1 MSTDEVAIYTILFVF
16 FLIAAGMF
24 VAITILLSPPVI
36 ILIPLLIG
44 FGTSLVS
51 AFMILVILTSK

>member
-1 MSTDEVAIYTILFVF
+1 MSTNEVALYTILFVF

-51 AFMILVILTSK
+51 AFMILLILTSK

>member
-1 MSTDEVAIYTILFVF
+1 MSTDEVAIYTFLLIF

-24 VAITILLSPPVI
+24 AAFAILLNPPVL
-36 ILIPLLIG
+36 ILIPLVIG

-51 AFMILVILTSK
+51 AFMVLLTLTSE

>member
-1 MSTDEVAIYTILFVF
+1 MSTDEVALYTILFVF

-24 VAITILLSPPVI
+24 AAIIILLSPPVI
-36 ILIPLLIG
+36 ILISLLIG

-51 AFMILVILTSK
+51 AFMILLILTSK

>member
-1 MSTDEVAIYTILFVF
+1 MSTDEIAIYTVLLVF

-24 VAITILLSPPVI
+24 AAITTLLSPPIFI
-36 ILIPLLIG
+36 IIPLVIG

-51 AFMILVILTSK
+51 AFMILLMLTTK

>member
-1 MSTDEVAIYTILFVF
+1 MNTDEVALYTVLFVF

-24 VAITILLSPPVI
+24 AAITILLSPTVL
-36 ILIPLLIG
+36 ILIPILIG

-51 AFMILVILTSK
+51 AFMVLMILTSK

>member
-1 MSTDEVAIYTILFVF
+1 MSTNEVALYTILFVF
-16 FLIAAGMF
+16 FLIA
-24 VAITILLSPPVI
+24 AITILLSPPVI

-51 AFMILVILTSK
+51 AFMILRILTSK

>member
-1 MSTDEVAIYTILFVF
+1 MSTDEVALYTILFVF

-24 VAITILLSPPVI
+24 AAITILLSPQVI
-36 ILIPLLIG
+36 ILISLLIG

-51 AFMILVILTSK
+51 AFMILLILTSK

>member
-1 MSTDEVAIYTILFVF
+1 MSTNDIALYTVLFVF

-24 VAITILLSPPVI
+24 AAITILLSPPVL
-36 ILIPLLIG
+36 ILIPLVIG

-51 AFMILVILTSK
+51 AFMILLILTSK

>member
-1 MSTDEVAIYTILFVF
+1 MSTNEVALYTVLFIF
-16 FLIAAGMF
+16 FLIAAGMSA
-24 VAITILLSPPVI
+24 AITILLSPPVL

-51 AFMILVILTSK
+51 AFMILSILTSK

>member
-1 MSTDEVAIYTILFVF
+1 MSTNEVALYTVLFVF

-24 VAITILLSPPVI
+24 AAITILLSPTVL

-44 FGTSLVS
+44 FGTSIVS
-51 AFMILVILTSK
+51 AFMIILILTSK

>member
-1 MSTDEVAIYTILFVF
+1 MSTNEVAIYTILFVF

-24 VAITILLSPPVI
+24 AAITILLSPPVI

-51 AFMILVILTSK
+51 AFMILLILTSK

>member
-1 MSTDEVAIYTILFVF
+1 MSTDETAIYTVLLVF

-24 VAITILLSPPVI
+24 AAIAILLSPPI
-36 ILIPLLIG
+36 FIMIPLAIG

-51 AFMILVILTSK
+51 AFMILLMLTTK